1 LATAV
6 ASFQGLP
13 GPDFE
18 YPIIFNPTGTVQF
31 VPVMK
36 VTAASTP
43 ISLAAAPGPER
54 WQFSQGIG
62 RLIF

>member
-1 LATAV
+1 M
-6 ASFQGLP
+6 
-13 GPDFE
+13 
-18 YPIIFNPTGTVQF
+18 GTLQLGRV
-31 VPVMK
+31 VK

>member
-1 LATAV
+1 M
-6 ASFQGLP
+6 
-13 GPDFE
+13 
-18 YPIIFNPTGTVQF
+18 GTLQLVR
-31 VPVMK
+31 VVK

-43 ISLAAAPGPER
+43 ISLAATPSPER